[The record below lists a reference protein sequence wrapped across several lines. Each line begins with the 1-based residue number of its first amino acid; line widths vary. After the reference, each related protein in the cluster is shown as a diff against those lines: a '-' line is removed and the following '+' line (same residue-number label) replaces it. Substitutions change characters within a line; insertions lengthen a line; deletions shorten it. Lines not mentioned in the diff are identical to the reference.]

1 MHSAK
6 RNIEEWEKAA
16 GKRLLLTL
24 DAAGVESSHFRLCF
38 QQTQPLRAIQ
48 REIRRVQPELLIV
61 GTKDRAML
69 NRIVRGSVAND
80 MLRTLEC
87 DILVAAPD
95 VEAPGSLH

>member
-1 MHSAK
+1 
-6 RNIEEWEKAA
+6 
-16 GKRLLLTL
+16 
-24 DAAGVESSHFRLCF
+24 
-38 QQTQPLRAIQ
+38 
-48 REIRRVQPELLIV
+48 
-61 GTKDRAML
+61 ML